1 MDQKQSEEQLIETMR
16 HSFAHVLA
24 QAVLRRYPDA
34 KLGIGPAVEDGFYYD
49 FELPEEVSTSILPE
63 IEAEMVNIIDE
74 GLPFKQILIPREQ
87 AFDTLHHLGQIFK
100 TELLQQVP
108 DDDISF
114 YKTGEEFIDLCRGP
128 HVTDTSQ
135 LQIFKLT
142 DIGKTNWLGDKSRP
156 TMVRIHGVAFAAKKE
171 LEQYLDQQKELQKR
185 DHKRLGKEIGIFLFD
200 KEISDTLP
208 VLLSRGKTL
217 KENIKSYV
225 HKLVSQNGYQFVETP
240 ELAKQSLFTA
250 SGQLNYQE
258 GKLLPVMQAYGD
270 DYRLRNEN
278 FGEIIQ
284 IFKSKKRSY
293 KELPLKLSEFAVN
306 YTNTPISALD
316 GLISTRRSS
325 SDSHFVFTTKDS
337 LVEEVGSVI
346 KMMTD
351 LSKAFGFKDYRF
363 EMVVPYS
370 DQRESYMGTE
380 QDWKEGIWYLEK
392 ALSELKIVARTI
404 DGDTSYFGPQI
415 QIIVKDIFKREWSL
429 SDLTLDVILPKLLN
443 LKYITHKSE
452 DETPAIIHHHLLGS
466 IERFIGLMIEQ
477 NGGAFPTWLA
487 PTQVKI
493 IPISQKF
500 NIEAKSLL
508 VKLIDLGI
516 RAELDIRDETMQSK
530 IRDAQIEKI
539 PYMLIMG
546 EKEVKTNSIS
556 VRPRSGNDLGL
567 MRLEEFLHRLSEEIT
582 TKSN

>member
-1 MDQKQSEEQLIETMR
+1 MR